1 MAASLERRDGDRV
14 ALFINGD
21 LQFDS
26 TDERIYH
33 EALALPALA
42 LAAKRIQLPLTVLV
56 IGGGDGL
63 VAREIFKSSSV
74 ASLDLV
80 DYDPEILS
88 FAQKDLSII
97 NEGSLSDPR
106 ITIYNQDAWDFV
118 DLAIQRSVTYDVIV
132 SDLTVAENVMEARF
146 HSVEWYAKLARLL
159 SDQGVL
165 AVNGVSPQATPQAYW
180 CIFNSMLTAELHARP
195 YHIDLPSFTA
205 QGYGKD
211 WGFFLASHESI
222 TSEEL
227 DADLSVATPREIL
240 RDSSDLLRL
249 FIFPEELFESQ
260 PTSLPALAGSDI
272 LLHYFINAVPLTAT
286 SGAMRYTFAL
296 DTNDIT
302 LPAPDSGTHILPP
315 ALCSALAKSINSSK
329 QYDTTRPEGVQLF
342 LHEVLDLMPSLQKDQ
357 TAALISDFLEAPARF
372 LQAID
377 LPALVARLLRRAAE
391 LPSHL
396 VTELRLLQSK
406 LMEWADDQENLLSLG
421 HRVMS
426 ILILAIVVGNLLY
439 PDAVYGK
446 GSAGAHGSHSNGGN
460 HAAAA
465 NRGGRRGGG
474 WVGGGGWGYN
484 NYNRRVVNPVK
495 KGPIGPGPN
504 DAAVKRM
511 QKEGSLPQH
520 NDISDAE
527 CIDESGNAYPARR
540 YRTAQA
546 SSQTTG
552 YTNAVYRLGPGADIL
567 GDGQVAMPLTDSS
580 YLLLTPQATHVIEQ
594 HSGNC
599 VMSLHNDPQLLI
611 VTTAEVSRQLAQLS
625 DVNEP
630 STGATQRAVSDLSRA
645 CEILQNAQ
653 LNQTAQLTMPIASGV
668 EVFPSVHLTADGH
681 YLAIKRENGQIAY
694 LDGKNWYC
702 DQGNTPLSEPYP
714 AKFRSVAA
722 SYLEKM
728 VRDTAATTNML
739 LADQQELAAHKAMLE
754 GELSNYETSSDSHVN
769 FGTRVLPPQEAIR
782 LMQLALRKT
791 ELQIQAL
798 DKHVQTMP
806 ENVDTAKIAL
816 QIISDDRRA

>member
-1 MAASLERRDGDRV
+1 MAASLERRDGDQV

-42 LAAKRIQLPLTVLV
+42 LAAKRIQLPLNVLV

-63 VAREIFKSSSV
+63 IAREMFKSSSV
-74 ASLDLV
+74 AALDLV

-118 DLAIQRSVTYDVIV
+118 DLALQRSVAYDVIV

-146 HSVEWYAKLARLL
+146 HSIEWYAKLARLL
-159 SDQGVL
+159 SDRGVL

-180 CIFNSMLTAELHARP
+180 CIFNSMLKAELHARP
-195 YHIDLPSFTA
+195 YHIDLPSFSA
-205 QGYGKD
+205 QGYGQD
-211 WGFFLASHESI
+211 WGFFLASRESI
-222 TSEEL
+222 MPEEL
-227 DADLSVATPREIL
+227 DVDLSLATPRETL

-249 FIFPEELFESQ
+249 FIFPEELFASQ
-260 PTSLPALAGSDI
+260 PTALPALAGSDI

-296 DTNDIT
+296 DTKDIIV
-302 LPAPDSGTHILPP
+302 PAPDSGTHILPP
-315 ALCSALAKSINSSK
+315 ALCSALAKSINSSE

-357 TAALISDFLEAPARF
+357 TAALISDFLQAPARF

-377 LPALVARLLRRAAE
+377 LPALVARLLRRASE

-406 LMEWADDQENLLSLG
+406 LMEWADDQENILSLG

-446 GSAGAHGSHSNGGN
+446 GSAGNHGSHSTT
-460 HAAAA
+460 A
-465 NRGGRRGGG
+465 NRTGNRGGG

-484 NYNRRVVNPVK
+484 NYNWRVVNPVK

-511 QKEGSLPQH
+511 QKEGSLPQR
-520 NDISDAE
+520 NDVSEAE

-567 GDGQVAMPLTDSS
+567 GDGHVAMPLTDSS

-594 HSGNC
+594 QSGNC
-599 VMSLHNDPQLLI
+599 VMSLGNDPQLL
-611 VTTAEVSRQLAQLS
+611 TLTAAEVDRQLAQMS
-625 DVNEP
+625 DAEEQ
-630 STGATQRAVSDLSRA
+630 STGATQRAVHYLSKA
-645 CEILQNAQ
+645 SEILQNAQ
-653 LNQTAQLTMPIASGV
+653 PNQTRQLTTPIASAV
-668 EVFPSVHLTADGH
+668 QVFPSVCLTADGH
-681 YLAIKRENGQIAY
+681 FLAIERDNGQTAY

-702 DQGNTPLSEPYP
+702 DQGNTPISEPYP
-714 AKFRSVAA
+714 AQFRSVAA

-728 VRDTAATTNML
+728 VRDTTATTNML
-739 LADQQELAAHKAMLE
+739 LADQQELVAHKEMLQ
-754 GELSNYETSSDSHVN
+754 GELSNYESSCDSQVN
-769 FGTRVLPPQEAIR
+769 FGTRMLPRQEAIR
-782 LMQLALRKT
+782 LMQLAMSKI

-798 DKHVQTMP
+798 DKHIQTMP